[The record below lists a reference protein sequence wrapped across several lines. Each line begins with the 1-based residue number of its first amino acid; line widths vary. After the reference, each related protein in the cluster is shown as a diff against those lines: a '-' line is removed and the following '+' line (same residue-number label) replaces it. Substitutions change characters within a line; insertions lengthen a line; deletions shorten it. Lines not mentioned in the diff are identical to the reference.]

1 MLSLSPS
8 EAPISTCPAAH
19 SFAITDVC
27 NFKQNAKNEHT
38 AVTHRGDVPADPSA
52 AQALLSVGA
61 SSQTSEDDLT
71 KEIQFVPVVWGPL
84 S

>member
-8 EAPISTCPAAH
+8 EAPSSTCPAAH

-27 NFKQNAKNEHT
+27 NFKQKAKDEHT
-38 AVTHRGDVPADPSA
+38 DVTHRDVPADPSA

-61 SSQTSEDDLT
+61 SSQTSEDD
-71 KEIQFVPVVWGPL
+71 
-84 S
+84 